1 MYLRFISPFRSRW
14 KNVDYGI
21 FQAAFKCRDEELI
34 PNYLLDQLF
43 TQVDWFKRYLPS
55 PDERHFQYR
64 GGKPTGICWFK
75 SDAKAMI
82 RRARHMADIMQAGDV
97 FITETK
103 TKKPGHILYRDD
115 FQIIAKPNQS
125 TPTKWG

>member
-14 KNVDYGI
+14 KNVDNGI
-21 FQAAFKCRDEELI
+21 FQAAFMCRDEELI
-34 PNYLLDQLF
+34 PNYLLDQLM
-43 TQVDWFKRYLPS
+43 TQVDWFKKHLPS
-55 PDERHFQYR
+55 PHERYFKYR

-82 RRARHMADIMQAGDV
+82 RRARNMASIMQAGDV
-97 FITETK
+97 WIIESQ
-103 TKKPGHILYRDD
+103 TKKPGHILYTDD
-115 FQIIAKPNQS
+115 YQIIAKPDKT